1 LLFQEEFLEGRDV
14 FREMKSL
21 MEVLDV
27 AQRSTFSKK
36 VKEKQARSAS
46 FLNCTEKNVFH
57 KSLVLG
63 AD

>member
-1 LLFQEEFLEGRDV
+1 
-14 FREMKSL
+14 MKSL

-27 AQRSTFSKK
+27 AQRPTFSKK

-46 FLNCTEKNVFH
+46 FLYCTEKNVFP
-57 KSLVLG
+57 KSLGRG